1 MSTEPEILLAPARGA
16 EQPAGLCVLV
26 VEDDEADAY
35 LISRALSRQPAVGTV
50 VRAPDGVEALRMV
63 ERGEVVPDLAFID
76 LHMPR
81 KNGFNL
87 LAAFAGRASHGFPMV
102 VLTSSSAPTDAVRS
116 RLRGAMRV
124 VSKPDT
130 VEAMETALAFAIAA
144 VCPLGRHVPID
155 RPAEAIAVSRKIA
168 GFPGI
173 RASALDEMGGTK
185 TD

>member
-1 MSTEPEILLAPARGA
+1 MPTPSEVLLTPVPA
-16 EQPAGLCVLV
+16 EDQPSGLCVLV

-35 LISRALSRQPAVGTV
+35 LISRALARQPSVGLV
-50 VRAPDGVEALRMV
+50 MRAPDGVEALRMV
-63 ERGEVVPDLAFID
+63 EQGEVTPDLAFID

-87 LAAFAGRASHGFPMV
+87 LAAFAGRAERGFPMV
-102 VLTSSSAPTDAVRS
+102 VLTSSTAPTDAVRS

-124 VSKPDT
+124 VSTPET

-144 VCPLGRHVPID
+144 VCPLGRHKDINT
-155 RPAEAIAVSRKIA
+155 PAKAATTARQIA

-173 RASALDEMGGTK
+173 RASVIDEISERP
-185 TD
+185 

>member
-1 MSTEPEILLAPARGA
+1 MPSSPKAAAAA
-16 EQPAGLCVLV
+16 EESGRSAGLCVLV

-35 LISRALSRQPAVGTV
+35 LISRALSRHPSVGTV

-63 ERGEVVPDLAFID
+63 EQGEVAPDLAFID

-87 LAAFAGRASHGFPMV
+87 LAAFGGAELSFPMV
-102 VLTSSSAPTDAVRS
+102 VLTSSTAPTDAVRS

-124 VSKPDT
+124 VTKPET
-130 VEAMETALAFAIAA
+130 VDGMEEALAYAIAA
-144 VCPLGRHVPID
+144 VLPIGS
-155 RPAEAIAVSRKIA
+155 RPAAAAPVRAPAPSQPPG

-173 RASALDEMGGTK
+173 RAGAIDER
-185 TD
+185 